1 MKAIKIT
8 LLLYCFILSSV
19 SSGAQNTEYGIDDAL
34 MAEAQIV
41 AQKLRDVMKEGDIHT
56 FVTMHHKP
64 TSDDPRYEENTT
76 PMTMHYLRTI
86 MGPANVYTVRD
97 FFLNHENIG
106 IHVMGTDPSRSFN
119 PVLPG
124 LLQVEVI
131 FYDEDTHNPTPP
143 DYKFTYAEDDVYH
156 LSTEATYMYYTD
168 GKWGLSATSF
178 NYIDRHWPD

>member
-1 MKAIKIT
+1 MKTTAYGTLFLCFAIN
-8 LLLYCFILSSV
+8 SV
-19 SSGAQNTEYGIDDAL
+19 SSWAQNTEYGIDDTL
-34 MAEAQIV
+34 MVEAHIV
-41 AQKLRDVMKEGDIHT
+41 AQKLHDVMKEGDIHT

-86 MGPANVYTVRD
+86 VGPANVYTVRD

-106 IHVMGTDPSRSFN
+106 IYLRATDPMRSFN

-124 LLQVEVI
+124 LLQVEVV
-131 FYDEDTHNPTPP
+131 FYDKDTHNPTPP
-143 DYKFTYAEDDVYH
+143 DYEFTYAEDDVYH
-156 LSTEATYMYYTD
+156 LSTEVTYMYYTD

-178 NYIDRHWPD
+178 NYLDRHWPD